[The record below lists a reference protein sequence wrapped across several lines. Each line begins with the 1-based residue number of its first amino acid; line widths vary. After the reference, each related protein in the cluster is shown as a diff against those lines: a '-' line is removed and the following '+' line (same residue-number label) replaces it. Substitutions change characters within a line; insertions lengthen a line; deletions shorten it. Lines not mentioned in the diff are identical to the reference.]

1 MSQNRIDTSHWYGV
15 YQWLV
20 RFVPVLG
27 SVSTKHWYD
36 DKTCLY
42 RSP

>member
-1 MSQNRIDTSHWYGV
+1 MQNKIDTNHWYGV
-15 YQWLV
+15 YQRLV

-36 DKTCLY
+36 DKTCLC
-42 RSP
+42 RFP